1 MIKLPKDRYFTGLD
15 IGTTKVACV
24 IANRTEEGKPN
35 VIGVGVVPSDG
46 INRGVIQ
53 NIEKA
58 TLCVQEAIERAEK
71 MAGVKVEGVFA
82 GISGEH
88 INIVPSAGMVALPKA
103 NRDITREDVE
113 RVMKQAETMRLPA
126 DEEIL
131 HVIPRKFIVDGKVEV
146 EDPVG
151 MIGTKLEVKAN
162 IITGATAAIQNV
174 RKVVER
180 AGYKLYDIVL
190 QPLASAASVLQEDE
204 LIHGVVL
211 VDIGG
216 GTTDVAIFTEGSIAY
231 ASIIPWG
238 GDSITNDIALGLKTS
253 RKDAEKLKI
262 EYGVAARNFIKDDSV
277 KIRVPG
283 IGGRKD
289 KEIPIETLIMIIEA
303 RVDEILGFVNEKI
316 ENSGLRDFIGAGAV
330 ITGGTANLPGIADL
344 AEARLDLHTKVG
356 VPREVA
362 GLKDAVDNP
371 ALATAVG
378 LVLHAME
385 EREVKRE
392 IKGASILERIKKWFE
407 EIF

>member
-1 MIKLPKDRYFTGLD
+1 MAKDRYFTGLD

-24 IANRTEEGKPN
+24 IANKVEEEKPN
-35 VIGVGVVPSDG
+35 IIGVGVVRSDG
-46 INRGVIQ
+46 INRGIIQ

-58 TLCVQEAIERAEK
+58 TFCVKEAIERAEK

-88 INIVPSAGMVALPKA
+88 ISIVSSSGMVALSRP
-103 NRDITREDVE
+103 NRDISKEDVE
-113 RVMKQAETMRLPA
+113 RVMRQAEAMKLPP

-131 HVIPRKFIVDGKVEV
+131 HVIPRKFIVDGKVDV

-151 MIGTKLEVKAN
+151 MIGTKLEVKVN

-174 RKVVER
+174 KKVVER

-190 QPLASAASVLQEDE
+190 QPLASSASILQEDE

-216 GTTDVAIFTEGSIAY
+216 GTTDVAIFTEGSIAH

-253 RKDAEKLKI
+253 RKDAERLKI
-262 EYGVAARNFIKDDSV
+262 DYGVAARNFIKDDSLRI
-277 KIRVPG
+277 KVPG

-289 KEIPIETLIMIIEA
+289 KQIPIETLIMIIEA
-303 RVDEILGFVNEKI
+303 RIDEILSFVNQKI
-316 ENSGLRDFIGAGAV
+316 EESGLRDFIGAGAV

-362 GLKDAVDNP
+362 GLKDAVNDP

-385 EREVKRE
+385 EKER
-392 IKGASILERIKKWFE
+392 ERIRGKSIFERIRKWFE